1 MKNFKK
7 VNIALNNKF
16 AELIKE
22 LNLETLRCSE
32 YRITKANSCVLFY
45 FSPGNLTST
54 PNQQPN
60 IYAFIKEGRELLDFS
75 TAKLFLDNKEVNFKL
90 QDFTLSYCPEA
101 PLCYGTHTG
110 KVAVKDS
117 AGNTGEFIWSFL
129 IEDELKDYCFSYG
142 IPHSHTSYSD
152 GTGTPAEA
160 YEKARDNGLNFL
172 VITDHQGKLVY
183 MKTNY
188 DRSILLSGNVH
199 PKWKMLKL
207 EADSINAKYKD
218 FIALSGFELS
228 TKFWGHINIINSED
242 IIEKKP
248 FDLDELYEWLCT
260 EENILLSINHPHRSP
275 KTLPFSHNFDNFV
288 NLYEVG
294 NGSTTRE
301 YNRTEQNYY
310 AALDNGWH
318 IAAINGQDNHADD
331 WGDSNN
337 VTAVISKELSVD
349 SLINAIKLR
358 RVYSTESKSL
368 KLVVKANN
376 KWMGSIINLN
386 KGDNLQFHILAED
399 INNPI
404 EKIQV
409 ISNGGKILEEKS
421 FTNGTYCQWDLDLQ
435 INNDYSWYVAKI
447 IHADEKIG
455 ISSAIFVQNLN
466 K

>member
-1 MKNFKK
+1 
-7 VNIALNNKF
+7 VIITLNNKI
-16 AELIKE
+16 AELIRE
-22 LNLETLRCSE
+22 IEALRCSE
-32 YRITKANSCVLFY
+32 YRISKTNSSVLFY

-54 PNQQPN
+54 GNQQPN
-60 IYAFIKEGRELLDFS
+60 ICAFIKEGRELLNFS
-75 TAKLFLDNKEVNFKL
+75 TTRLLLDNKEVNINLK
-90 QDFTLSYCPEA
+90 DFSLSYIPETS
-101 PLCYGTHTG
+101 LNYGSHSA
-110 KVAVKDS
+110 KIVVKEID
-117 AGNTGEFIWSFL
+117 GTPQEFSWSFL
-129 IEDELKDYCFSYG
+129 IEDELKNYCFSYG

-152 GTGTPAEA
+152 GTGTPTEA

-172 VITDHQGKLVY
+172 VITDHQGKLIN
-183 MKTNY
+183 MRTNY
-188 DRSILLSGNVH
+188 DRSILVSGSQH

-207 EADSINAKYKD
+207 EAASINEKHKD

-228 TKFWGHINIINSED
+228 TKFWGHINIINSEN
-242 IIEKKP
+242 IIENKP
-248 FDLDELYEWLCT
+248 SSLDTLYQWLCT

-301 YNRTEQNYY
+301 YNRTEENYY
-310 AALDNGWH
+310 AALDDGWH

-337 VTAVISKELSVD
+337 VTAVISRELSAD
-349 SLINAIKLR
+349 SLINAIRLR

-386 KGDNLQFHILAED
+386 MGDTLHLYILAED

-409 ISNGGKILEEKS
+409 ISNLGKVIEERIINKS
-421 FTNGTYCQWDLDLQ
+421 TLYEWNLDLK
-435 INNDYSWYVAKI
+435 ITNDYSWYVVKV
-447 IHADEKIG
+447 IHSDEKIG
-455 ISSAIFVQNLN
+455 ISSAIFAQSLN
-466 K
+466 FYK